1 MGAKEEVISK
11 EKVDYSAESTSHLSK
26 EDVELLGIVFKAA
39 RSWAVNNIPEDEKT
53 LLLMYSLKEK
63 ILNI

>member
-1 MGAKEEVISK
+1 MGAEKEVKNKEVFD
-11 EKVDYSAESTSHLSK
+11 KVESTSHLSK

>member
-1 MGAKEEVISK
+1 MGAEKEVKNKEVF
-11 EKVDYSAESTSHLSK
+11 DQAESTSHLSK

>member
-1 MGAKEEVISK
+1 MGAEKEVKNKEVFY
-11 EKVDYSAESTSHLSK
+11 KVESTSHLSK
-26 EDVELLGIVFKAA
+26 EDVELLGMVFKAA